1 MDTMFCKLI
10 AWGLVLS
17 CVTRSQQL
25 PDGQE
30 KYKSGA
36 FSNWEGREEVVV
48 GRKLQQE
55 GIGDCTNEVPA
66 DAFFSCDEYAD
77 NGLCGILEQQFC
89 RSSCGKC
96 CTDLLLPGILDCSDI
111 AGTETCNAEGVRGV
125 YCNLSCGNCPEDG
138 LLVSTH
144 TEVLDWSGGCGCGD
158 YGGVSVKFRCF
169 YSCEGDISSCDY
181 ATYEA
186 ATNDNFTSPTQCDQ
200 FQDITG
206 NSGVLSESDV
216 VAPLTTLPKPTIQ
229 QQEAAALLSFK
240 NSMQDDSDLLSWKG
254 DNACSG
260 WIGIDCTFDRVSNI
274 SLGDVAW
281 NKNNSQYQALTQTP
295 LISIEVATSVP
306 NEWSILQNLVK
317 IQMGKIGLTGTLPSW
332 FSLFTRLEVFYMD
345 DGYFSG
351 SLPEEYSTLEDMV
364 VFIVDN
370 NQLTGTLPVSYTT
383 WNKIGWIDANENR
396 LIGSVPQ
403 EYSSLK
409 EGANMLSVFPSTDT
423 NFCTPSANLVTDSIE
438 SVVIC

>member
-1 MDTMFCKLI
+1 MFCTQNSQTTTCDGDSGGPLI
-10 AWGLVLS
+10 IQQGEGVVKQIGIVSWGPTVKCDSLGGVKDLTVFTRLSMFFNWIQTIVEANGQVL
-17 CVTRSQQL
+17 
-25 PDGQE
+25 GQ
-30 KYKSGA
+30 G
-36 FSNWEGREEVVV
+36 NVV
-48 GRKLQQE
+48 
-55 GIGDCTNEVPA
+55 ISATPA
-66 DAFFSCDEYAD
+66 DTTT
-77 NGLCGILEQQFC
+77 GILNV
-89 RSSCGKC
+89 G
-96 CTDLLLPGILDCSDI
+96 
-111 AGTETCNAEGVRGV
+111 
-125 YCNLSCGNCPEDG
+125 
-138 LLVSTH
+138 
-144 TEVLDWSGGCGCGD
+144 
-158 YGGVSVKFRCF
+158 
-169 YSCEGDISSCDY
+169 
-181 ATYEA
+181 
-186 ATNDNFTSPTQCDQ
+186 
-200 FQDITG
+200 G
-206 NSGVLSESDV
+206 NSGGWTSSQVLQGYLSDV
-216 VAPLTTLPKPTIQ
+216 IAPVTTLPKPTIQ

-281 NKNNSQYQALTQTP
+281 NKNNNQYQPLTQTP